1 MLRSLASFWG
11 ASSFLLAGLQL
22 DQQVSC
28 QGGFRLQG
36 DGNGRVAAGEK
47 SLLPPASHPSLLVV
61 VMCSAGSLSAAR
73 TLQEGVKL
81 LTTEKL
87 LLRDSFNCTLNS
99 LRAHLVQLCF
109 SEGFLRKKRQIRAE
123 LQKTEVVFFLTA

>member
-1 MLRSLASFWG
+1 M
-11 ASSFLLAGLQL
+11 
-22 DQQVSC
+22 
-28 QGGFRLQG
+28 
-36 DGNGRVAAGEK
+36 AAGEK

-87 LLRDSFNCTLNS
+87 LLRDSFNCMLNS

-123 LQKTEVVFFLTA
+123 LQKTKVVFFLTA